1 MKQQGI
7 ECFFHY
13 YPLHMSNFGKKI
25 KKIKLPVTEKIYK
38 GLVRLPLYPSLKLN
52 QINRIIKFSKKFVN
66 SI

>member
-1 MKQQGI
+1 
-7 ECFFHY
+7 
-13 YPLHMSNFGKKI
+13 MSNFGKKI

-38 GLVRLPLYPSLKLN
+38 GLVRLPLYPSLKLK

>member
-1 MKQQGI
+1 MKQRGI

-13 YPLHMSNFGKKI
+13 YPLHMSNYGKKI